1 MIPATGG
8 RLGGLVSRRTFLRAA
23 GSGSVSLAAP
33 AVPRTAAAAQPVRVG
48 SLADLSGPTST
59 DSGTMTIYSAQLA
72 IEDFGPQV
80 LGRPIEL
87 LTADD
92 QNKADVGSVIARK
105 WLGEDGASA
114 IISNSFSPLG
124 LVVKRMCEERQK
136 PFLVGSTAS
145 SAFTQAE
152 CSPFTVA
159 FGVNSYCMPKAV
171 VSALLRQQARCCT
184 TYVRFKLRER

>member
-1 MIPATGG
+1 M
-8 RLGGLVSRRTFLRAA
+8 
-23 GSGSVSLAAP
+23 
-33 AVPRTAAAAQPVRVG
+33 
-48 SLADLSGPTST
+48 
-59 DSGTMTIYSAQLA
+59 MTIYAAQLA
-72 IEDFGPQV
+72 IEDFGPEV

-105 WLGEDGASA
+105 WLDEDGAST

-124 LVVKRMCEERQK
+124 LAVKRMCEERKK
-136 PFLVGSTAS
+136 PFLMGSTAS

-159 FGVNSYCMPKAV
+159 FGVNS
-171 VSALLRQQARCCT
+171 
-184 TYVRFKLRER
+184 